1 MANERGTHIWQS
13 SWEGHLL
20 HPTPYNLGDV
30 KCVPPRR
37 ITIRVYHAHSPF
49 SIQKVIKEYNIGRV
63 EWFRHLG
70 IQSTDPQTSKAGC
83 TGTLAEA
90 SSTGSST
97 ASPDAIHRIDVLIY
111 CFFKRYHEHHR
122 QQWFNNIW
130 TLSLFAMNLQNLL
143 RILIWPLYSRTVCHS
158 TPCLLG
164 HI

>member
-1 MANERGTHIWQS
+1 
-13 SWEGHLL
+13 
-20 HPTPYNLGDV
+20 
-30 KCVPPRR
+30 
-37 ITIRVYHAHSPF
+37 VYHAHSPF

-111 CFFKRYHEHHR
+111 CFLKVIKEYNIGRVEWFRHLGIQSTDPQTSKAGCTGTLAEASSTGSSTASPDAIHR
-122 QQWFNNIW
+122 IDV
-130 TLSLFAMNLQNLL
+130 
-143 RILIWPLYSRTVCHS
+143 LIYCFLKVP
-158 TPCLLG
+158 
-164 HI
+164 